1 MYLTKEPLFG
11 NGKAKFI
18 LVKDNND
25 LRGLKIFKTILKIYG
40 KEQANIAILCYD
52 SIGDD
57 LIHGVAAN
65 KDDIKLLD
73 IFSDPYSWHQGQNLD
88 ALMSVDFISEY
99 FSDFKGVLCIY
110 SLTSLLIHD
119 GIVKVYK
126 TLQRLLM
133 NNADLQILALLH
145 PSVHD
150 LTEIDIIDRMSS
162 TSLNIDSDEDTE
174 ILQSVV
180 HYSSGKVNTLSLEY
194 KISENFEFSSL
205 VDVLL
210 LKCKEV
216 KEKKPDPTANL
227 TFNLK
232 LKDDEKEAR
241 NQLQLPYMKMQN
253 SDDAVIQNLLEN
265 DFYDEEDPDDDLDI

>member
-18 LVKDNND
+18 LVKDSSD
-25 LRGLKIFKTILKIYG
+25 LRGLKIFKTLLKMYC
-40 KEQANIAILCYD
+40 KEKAAVVVLSYD
-52 SIGDD
+52 GIGED
-57 LIHGVAAN
+57 LIHGVTQN

-73 IFSDPYSWHQGQNLD
+73 IFSDPYGWYQGENLNT
-88 ALMSVDFISEY
+88 LMSVDFIPEY
-99 FSDFKGVLCIY
+99 FSDFEGVLCIY

-126 TLQRLLM
+126 TLHKLLK

-150 LTEIDIIDRMSS
+150 LQEIDIIDKMSS

-174 ILQSVV
+174 ILQSIV
-180 HYSSGKVNTLSLEY
+180 HNSSGKVNSLSLEY

-205 VDVLL
+205 VDVQL
-210 LKCKEV
+210 LKKKEL
-216 KEKKPDPTANL
+216 EKKPDPTANL

>member
-25 LRGLKIFKTILKIYG
+25 LRGLKIFKTVLKMYC
-40 KEQANIAILCYD
+40 KEQANVAILCYD
-52 SIGDD
+52 GIGED
-57 LIHGVAAN
+57 LIHGVTAN
-65 KDDIKLLD
+65 NDDIKLLD
-73 IFSDPYSWHQGQNLD
+73 IFSDPYSWYQGENLD
-88 ALMSVDFISEY
+88 ALMSVEFIPEY

-126 TLQRLLM
+126 TLHKLLM

-150 LTEIDIIDRMSS
+150 LQEIDIIDKMSS
-162 TSLNIDSDEDTE
+162 TSLNINSDEDTE

-180 HYSSGKVNTLSLEY
+180 HYSSGKVNSLSLEY
-194 KISENFEFSSL
+194 KISENFELSSL
-205 VDVLL
+205 VDVQL
-210 LKCKEV
+210 LKSKEV